1 MITEAQKT
9 AQKKYR
15 DNMSGEQKE
24 RYKANKRAYGE
35 RLREELKLKRS
46 IYYQANK
53 ESMNES
59 SRAYHQ
65 KERELKASMSVK
77 QYRNLKNVPKPH
89 KVLVQP
95 ADKISLKEIA
105 EQLGVI
111 VALIRAISKDK
122 RYGMPEYQL
131 LRIDGAELYDRY
143 EISRWIIDN
152 NEMLVSLAIT
162 GMSRKNKG
170 AITIA
175 DNVLKI
181 TEWLQASKH
190 VTKYC
195 NTQRVAI
202 NSNQFWSRWA

>member
-1 MITEAQKT
+1 MTEEQKAKAKIYRDTMTEAQK
-9 AQKKYR
+9 
-15 DNMSGEQKE
+15 
-24 RYKANKRAYGE
+24 E
-35 RLREELKLKRS
+35 RLRYSKRLYNERIREELKVKRS
-46 IYYQANK
+46 AYYQANK
-53 ESMNES
+53 ESMNAQ

-65 KERELKASMSVK
+65 KARGLKAETHQQRSYRTK
-77 QYRNLKNVPKPH
+77 QPH
-89 KVLVQP
+89 KVLIQP
-95 ADKISLKEIA
+95 SNMVSLKEIA

-111 VALIRAISKDK
+111 VALVRAIAKDK

-202 NSNQFWSRWA
+202 NSNQFWARWA